1 MLRSSKLLKKSIL
14 TIQNQK
20 KMPTDTLK
28 DSEQLAAELAHNA
41 VLETIEQHNTKFP
54 NNLKD
59 VYEETDEFTEEHKEI
74 QYSEF
79 AQAIFDERYTYYLK
93 SINKK
98 YA

>member
-41 VLETIEQHNTKFP
+41 VLVTIERLLGTVGELCSYLDWNI
-54 NNLKD
+54 
-59 VYEETDEFTEEHKEI
+59 EEIEHLGFLHTI
-74 QYSEF
+74 
-79 AQAIFDERYTYYLK
+79 ERYEQFEQDGWK
-93 SINKK
+93 
-98 YA
+98 